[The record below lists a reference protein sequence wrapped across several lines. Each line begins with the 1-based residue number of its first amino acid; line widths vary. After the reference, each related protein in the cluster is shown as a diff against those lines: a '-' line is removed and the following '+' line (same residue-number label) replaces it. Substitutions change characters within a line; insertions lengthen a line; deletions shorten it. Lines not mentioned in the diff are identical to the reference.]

1 MPKRGACACVTRSV
15 ADAVMIELSTRLREI
30 SQRMDKLLKAL
41 TVKNLLRHY
50 AKRVYKQKHGA

>member
-30 SQRMDKLLKAL
+30 SQRMDNLFKAL

-50 AKRVYKQKHGA
+50 AKRVYKQ